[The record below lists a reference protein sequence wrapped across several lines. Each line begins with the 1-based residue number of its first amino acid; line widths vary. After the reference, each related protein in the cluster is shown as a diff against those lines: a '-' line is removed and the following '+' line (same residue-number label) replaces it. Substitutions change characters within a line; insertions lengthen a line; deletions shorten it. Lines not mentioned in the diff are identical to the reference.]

1 MEASFTFGYSKL
13 RDINGRKKD
22 PARGQGQFNLGTNA
36 QKNVIFFIQQVLIL
50 DMLPTR
56 QLHHATR
63 GTNLGGKDR
72 CEWQIWMSL
81 LPIY

>member
-36 QKNVIFFIQQVLIL
+36 QKNVIFFIQQILIL
-50 DMLPTR
+50 DMLPKR
-56 QLHHATR
+56 QLHHATAESSGCLR
-63 GTNLGGKDR
+63 GAGVTPVT
-72 CEWQIWMSL
+72 I
-81 LPIY
+81 